1 MGGLFS
7 ISAQNCSVIVVP
19 LEDDEVARQ
28 AQRAAQVKGSSLWKE
43 ERTGEISA
51 DSCIGVCDG

>member
-1 MGGLFS
+1 M
-7 ISAQNCSVIVVP
+7 VP
-19 LEDDEVARQ
+19 LEDEVARQ